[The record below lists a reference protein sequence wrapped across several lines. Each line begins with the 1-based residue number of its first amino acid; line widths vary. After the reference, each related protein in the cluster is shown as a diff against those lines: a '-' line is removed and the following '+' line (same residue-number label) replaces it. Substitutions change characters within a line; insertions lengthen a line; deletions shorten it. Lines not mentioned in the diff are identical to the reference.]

1 MIKQYRISLESK
13 QAGLNASIAYP
24 LYAWLLSQVPT
35 EVGTALHEQATLQSI
50 SIFFGML
57 LPIAA
62 NGWLTS

>member
-35 EVGTALHEQATLQSI
+35 EVGTALHEQATRPINQYIL
-50 SIFFGML
+50 GML

>member
-35 EVGTALHEQATLQSI
+35 EVGTSKPPVQSI